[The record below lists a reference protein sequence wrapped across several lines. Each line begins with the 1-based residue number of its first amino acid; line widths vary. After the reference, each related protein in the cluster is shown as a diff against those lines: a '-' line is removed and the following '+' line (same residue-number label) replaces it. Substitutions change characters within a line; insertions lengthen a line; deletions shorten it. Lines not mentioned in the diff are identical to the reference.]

1 MLVHHSGKD
10 QGRGARGH
18 SSLRAAVDTEIEL
31 TVDGLVRAAKATKQR
46 DLEGGKV
53 IAFTLE
59 AIQLAED
66 MDGDPI
72 TSCIVKPQ
80 DASYAKTIKRR
91 RLTGLTEVAHQALV
105 DAVRDTGVK
114 VQGNPDLPAGRKVV
128 YLAKWRI
135 QYSRKREVDHVQ
147 KASISK
153 DFERQVA
160 KLIDLNYVRKEGD
173 RVWLVERT

>member
-1 MLVHHSGKD
+1 M
-10 QGRGARGH
+10 
-18 SSLRAAVDTEIEL
+18 
-31 TVDGLVRAAKATKQR
+31 
-46 DLEGGKV
+46 
-53 IAFTLE
+53 
-59 AIQLAED
+59 
-66 MDGDPI
+66 
-72 TSCIVKPQ
+72 
-80 DASYAKTIKRR
+80 
-91 RLTGLTEVAHQALV
+91 
-105 DAVRDTGVK
+105 
-114 VQGNPDLPAGRKVV
+114 PAGRKVV